1 MTIRIQDIRSFLSWN
16 SHLLCLLMLLL
27 GACVQTPPVNDAVT
41 KVSGAPNRHTLLVAE
56 REVEVWA
63 WGEAN
68 SDGVVLFSHGAQSA
82 PWKYEPMIQE
92 WIGRGLRV
100 YAPLHVDSTDHPQTA
115 DYPGLA
121 SWTTRLEDMELIAK
135 RFGGDAY
142 VAAGHS
148 YGALLALVKGGV
160 SATKAG
166 FQGQMNDAR
175 VSLVLAFSPP
185 PAIPGLVDLEAF
197 ADLRVPALIQ
207 TGTRDIPMGDTTRGW
222 RVHLDAFE
230 QAPSGGASYALVID
244 DVDHYFGGAI
254 CRPELPGPAQEAE
267 LAVALDF
274 ASLMID
280 AYHFDLADA
289 KLRVKA
295 AVNPSNTAEWLS
307 KAEVFAK

>member
-1 MTIRIQDIRSFLSWN
+1 MPVDDGVSNASAVPNQ
-16 SHLLCLLMLLL
+16 HKLLI
-27 GACVQTPPVNDAVT
+27 
-41 KVSGAPNRHTLLVAE
+41 AE

-68 SDGVVLFSHGAQSA
+68 SGGVVLFSHGAQSA
-82 PWKYEPMIQE
+82 PWKYKPMIQE
-92 WIGRGLRV
+92 WVDRGLRV
-100 YAPLHVDSTDHPQTA
+100 YAPLHVDSTDHPKTA
-115 DYPGLA
+115 DYPGFA
-121 SWTTRLEDMELIAK
+121 SWTARLEDMELIANK
-135 RFGGDAY
+135 FGGDAY

-166 FQGQMNDAR
+166 FQGEMDDAR

-197 ADLRVPALIQ
+197 GDLRVPALIQ
-207 TGTRDIPMGDTTRGW
+207 TGTRDIAMGDTTRGW

-230 QAPSGGASYALVID
+230 QAPSGGASYALIID

-254 CRPELPGPAQEAE
+254 CRPELPGPAQKAE

-280 AYHFDLADA
+280 AYHFDVADA
-289 KLRVKA
+289 QRQVKA
-295 AVNPSNTAEWLS
+295 AVNPAKTVEGLS
-307 KAEVFAK
+307 KVEVLSKHQVRPIER